1 MKLNTI
7 IKIMWYQHKD
17 RHVGQVNKNQ
27 NPEINAYIYGHF
39 FFKEFQ
45 FDKVIQWVKAQSFQ
59 QTLLG

>member
-39 FFKEFQ
+39 FLK
-45 FDKVIQWVKAQSFQ
+45 SFNL
-59 QTLLG
+59 TK